1 MIHVMIVDDEPVSQD
16 YIRGLLPW
24 REEGFDLYSPVYN
37 VREAKVLLQS
47 MPVQVVILDVFM
59 PGEDGVTLSRYIAQH
74 YPQVAMLAISGHDDY
89 DYVREIL
96 KNGAHDYILKHRLN
110 AEVLLSALKV
120 IRERLLGKGESKQD
134 DIRFRIEGWLFSS
147 GPCPFYPEDGR
158 LALTVSR
165 IPMERA
171 LSDHTRGAI
180 VPGIISLL
188 ESNAEK
194 DIAVVTLFRQPDF
207 FIICT
212 MFSEMVSE
220 RKIFNILS
228 LHNQKNR
235 NNIKL
240 VYNMEYFTREY
251 PLLAGLAHI
260 PEHLRRL
267 QEWLPLSVSPP
278 ASNPDITLTLARK
291 KIFIAAL
298 EERDQAAVNTLL
310 REIFASMPAEDSST
324 KLSIAKDL
332 YDILAPAIRE
342 NDLSFTLDGYTL
354 LELVHDKTPE
364 ESESYF
370 KGLFR
375 RVINEMEKSPRDYSP
390 YIRRARGYML
400 EHYASDISLE
410 AVALELKISPSYLS
424 RLYKKERGLAFLD
437 ELNRVRVNAAKA
449 CLRDGRNLKET
460 ASLCGFR
467 RYNYFFK
474 VFKDYT
480 GLTPTDFLRGLSLKN
495 AGAPNDKIL

>member
-1 MIHVMIVDDEPVSQD
+1 MIVDDEPVSQD
-16 YIRGLLPW
+16 YIRALLPW
-24 REEGFDLYSPVYN
+24 QEEGFYLYPPVYN
-37 VREAKVLLQS
+37 VREAKALLQS
-47 MPVQVVILDVFM
+47 MPVHIVILDVFM

-74 YPQVAMLAISGHDDY
+74 YPKAAMLAVSGHDDY

-110 AEVLLSALKV
+110 AEVLLSALKG
-120 IRERLLGKGESKQD
+120 IREKILGKGESKQD
-134 DIRFRIEGWLFSS
+134 NIRLRIESWLFSS
-147 GPCPFYPEDGR
+147 GSCPFYPEDGR
-158 LALTVSR
+158 LAVTVSR

-171 LSDHTRGAI
+171 LSDHTRSAI

-188 ESNAEK
+188 ESNAEMG
-194 DIAVVTLFRQPDF
+194 ISVVTLFRQPNF
-207 FIICT
+207 FVICT
-212 MFSEMVSE
+212 LFSEVVSE

-251 PLLAGLAHI
+251 PLLAALALI

-267 QEWLPLSVSPP
+267 QEWLPFSASPLTS
-278 ASNPDITLTLARK
+278 ASNVDITLTLARK

-298 EERDQAAVNTLL
+298 EEQDGAAVNSLL
-310 REIFASMPAEDSST
+310 REIFMSMPPEDSSI

-332 YDILAPAIRE
+332 YDILASAIRE
-342 NDLSFTLDGYTL
+342 NGLTFTLDGYTL
-354 LELVHDKTPE
+354 LDWIHDKTPE

-370 KGLFR
+370 KELFR
-375 RVINEMEKSPRDYSP
+375 RVIGEMEEDPKDNSP
-390 YIRRARGYML
+390 YIRQAREYMI
-400 EHYASDISLE
+400 ERYASDISLE
-410 AVALELKISPSYLS
+410 EVAAELKISASYLS
-424 RLYKKERGLAFLD
+424 RLYKKERGLAFFD
-437 ELNRVRVNAAKA
+437 ELNRVRINAAKA

-460 ASLCGFR
+460 AALCGFR
-467 RYNYFFK
+467 HYNYFFK

-480 GLTPTDFLRGLSLKN
+480 GLTPTDFLRGLSFKTVS
-495 AGAPNDKIL
+495 NDKIL